1 VISTG
6 WESAR
11 FKSGAGPEIGS
22 GALSGRQVE
31 LTKHYQIITV
41 GSQELTL
48 GAAERL
54 LLSAEFE
61 VEDGLDQLVRSG
73 LDPIR
78 FPRLSGIRVLAH
90 RNPPQPGCDVAVTQ
104 SLDCTRVTGI
114 RYVIGRPPRFS
125 LARAA
130 TLSGQPPRKQRGPL

>member
-11 FKSGAGPEIGS
+11 FKSGAGAEIGS

-31 LTKHYQIITV
+31 LTKHYQTITV

-54 LLSAEFE
+54 LLSVEFE
-61 VEDGLDQLVRSG
+61 VEDGLDQLVR
-73 LDPIR
+73 
-78 FPRLSGIRVLAH
+78 
-90 RNPPQPGCDVAVTQ
+90 
-104 SLDCTRVTGI
+104 
-114 RYVIGRPPRFS
+114 
-125 LARAA
+125 
-130 TLSGQPPRKQRGPL
+130 RG